1 MMTTLVKLLHI
12 IHVFKQYAKQ
22 ITVETY
28 RSMLTVVT
36 QNVAL
41 LIFVNLNVNL
51 LNKWSIYLFFILKF
65 HLSILFSLLANKY
78 SLLIKSI

>member
-1 MMTTLVKLLHI
+1 MTTMTTLVKLLYV

-22 ITVETY
+22 ITIETY

-41 LIFVNLNVNL
+41 LINVNL
-51 LNKWSIYLFFILKF
+51 LDK
-65 HLSILFSLLANKY
+65 
-78 SLLIKSI
+78 

>member
-1 MMTTLVKLLHI
+1 MMTTLVKLLHV

-28 RSMLTVVT
+28 TCRSMLTVVT

-51 LNKWSIYLFFILKF
+51 LGK
-65 HLSILFSLLANKY
+65 
-78 SLLIKSI
+78 